1 MKISVQDKYTT
12 QTFKAADSS
21 RLINVLQNL
30 RKTNPENIKM
40 TDIFIKE
47 ISKNSEIAEKPVT
60 KYLCKGSSAFVFDT
74 PDGKILKLTL
84 GNHFPMNR
92 PAESFDVPVYEH
104 IKSGKVHCYLEEKLY
119 QHGLSDGFVEIVKE
133 NIRKKGYRTY
143 DIYDGDINQ
152 IGISKDGKLY
162 LLDPECAKY
171 KTIFH
176 ALFGKIKKLILLHFA
191 AVF

>member
-47 ISKNSEIAEKPVT
+47 ISKNSEIAEKPVA

-92 PAESFDVPVYEH
+92 PHQCFDVPVY
-104 IKSGKVHCYLEEKLY
+104 KKGKAGKIFYYIEEKLY
-119 QHGLSDGFVEIVKE
+119 QHSLSEEFVLEVKDMIRKAGFRPYDIHDGDCFQIGLSKTG
-133 NIRKKGYRTY
+133 G
-143 DIYDGDINQ
+143 
-152 IGISKDGKLY
+152 LY
-162 LLDPECAKY
+162 LLDPECARY

-176 ALFGKIKKLILLHFA
+176 ALLDKLKRFCKK
-191 AVF
+191 